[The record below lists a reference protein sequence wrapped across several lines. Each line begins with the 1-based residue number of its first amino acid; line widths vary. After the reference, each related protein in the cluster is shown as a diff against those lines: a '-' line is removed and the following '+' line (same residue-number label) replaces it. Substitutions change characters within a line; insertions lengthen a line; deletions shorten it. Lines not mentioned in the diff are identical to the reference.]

1 MENKAKIRKIKC
13 FVNKIK
19 FFINE
24 ILERENKENVE
35 EEIRNELK
43 KMSRIEVCERSDCR

>member
-1 MENKAKIRKIKC
+1 MKNKAKIRKIKC

-19 FFINE
+19 FLINE
-24 ILERENKENVE
+24 ILEKGNKENVE

-43 KMSRIEVCERSDCR
+43 KISRVEECKCPGCR

>member
-35 EEIRNELK
+35 EEIRN
-43 KMSRIEVCERSDCR
+43 